1 MWLCMRKGL
10 FDLGGQ
16 NFKGGLF
23 TVLHNSHGLTRTDDV
38 EGCRSSLLAPPT
50 FLPLLGV
57 PIDLELCPPN
67 DKLLRI
73 LPPPLPPVKFP
84 TGIPPRGFVVG
95 TLLHG
100 VLGAEL
106 ESGGGN
112 KLKGKFPLIESLLN

>member
-1 MWLCMRKGL
+1 MY
-10 FDLGGQ
+10 
-16 NFKGGLF
+16 

-50 FLPLLGV
+50 FLPWTHPLLGV

-106 ESGGGN
+106 ESGGG
-112 KLKGKFPLIESLLN
+112 